1 MQSILQLYI
10 KSFSGLSKDIWLL
23 SFITLIN
30 RIGTVVFIFLSIYLS
45 EELGFS
51 KKQIGVVMAFHGV
64 GSAAGAFIGGWLTDR
79 IGYYRVIFWS
89 LIIVGFLYMSLYL
102 VESFFMFC
110 VMGFLTSLVGD
121 AFRPAGMASITIYG
135 GEELQT
141 RSMSLYRLAINLGF
155 GLGMGIAGLLSGRLG
170 YESLFFLDGGTCIVA
185 GFFFILLLENKKEVS
200 EKSKEENVKEIKY
213 SAYRDYWFVAF
224 VLLLMIN
231 AMVFIQLFYTFPLFC
246 KEVLMMTEEGY
257 GALMSYNGLLIFAI
271 EMPMIYVIAKR
282 KDQVGWIALGVA
294 LIGLSFL
301 IFNIFGFTIIVAIVS
316 MTLVSVGEIINF
328 PLASSIGLSRS
339 NANNRGQY
347 MGLYSMCFSI
357 GLVIAPLFGFWIVE
371 EYGYRELWYFLGIL
385 ATISTGG
392 LMVLREKYNKEQARL
407 VIEN

>member
-1 MQSILQLYI
+1 
-10 KSFSGLSKDIWLL
+10 
-23 SFITLIN
+23 
-30 RIGTVVFIFLSIYLS
+30 
-45 EELGFS
+45 
-51 KKQIGVVMAFHGV
+51 MAFHGV

-213 SAYRDYWFVAF
+213 SAYRDYWFVSFA
-224 VLLLMIN
+224 LLLMIN